1 MNLLPFNDP
10 ELPDDLEE
18 DLEAIAE
25 WGESPPDEHTVQ
37 ETGQPTLAPEPI
49 FAQLLSRAIDPDDT
63 VLAHYATHVAP
74 RLSARLAHVAAKGG
88 AFALSKRAAGA
99 PAEEVARYG
108 DDQSMRAHIV
118 NGLLPAARVARTLKR
133 WGVQRFVDEFDD
145 ETYRLFCAG
154 YTLHDWLKLPEV
166 NEELR
171 ALGLEHH
178 TLNVATHLPA
188 VERIICQRCIDLGL
202 DRFLEPIGGLD
213 THLHHLISIAAN
225 TQLQWGVMH
234 NLAALPG
241 LHARGRTLSL
251 ATDLAT
257 FADYLAY
264 LGRTPVEAASH
275 PAIKR
280 MLDQFDDPRV
290 GVALTYHHLADVR
303 GVITSIINNA
313 AMAAY
318 AVPDQREPLLY
329 APTGAVYLE
338 RRGAPPAP
346 AVEDVA
352 KATVTRIRQLCQPQ
366 LSQNLTGFRRD
377 GKGIKYADYYT
388 MFFAPPD
395 LARLVARFAE
405 RRITG
410 RPSAGKRYAGI
421 AAKGLA
427 PAGTDLALPDTLEVD
442 RIAETCALLVK
453 IAAEANPALDAEQAL
468 LDAMGLTHLRPLFKQ
483 LNGDKTG
490 GVPYGW
496 YYAAGMYR
504 RMTPG
509 LDEHQWVERLHDLA
523 KTLANRLPDAS
534 PTDAP
539 QWNEIRRYVT
549 DHLRFG
555 PAPPHAAVSD
565 RFGAELARYGKA
577 RAHGRGATTV
587 CSLCSSPYQVSE
599 QREAASLFA
608 PMVYT
613 NKQPLH
619 GSKAIRHIC
628 AICGAEMML
637 RQLLMKRGQESGG
650 DFEKRKLRYL
660 YFYPTYF
667 FTPESLKMLRAV
679 HDQLKRV
686 SFTELRKALSD
697 AGDLLH
703 LDGETFQRLETLLLD
718 PLPPAPDADRLF
730 FRLRFPEDE
739 PITFSFIGIPPIVNN
754 AREPKDAE
762 AWITP
767 AFLALLLPLILDVK
781 VIASESL
788 LPIIQEATEL
798 PETVAFDGAHAYIG
812 RIVGQARVNL
822 DHVLPALQRLVASY
836 LVHLDGNARTGAGGF
851 DYRWLEIPAVARNLE
866 TSPLY
871 AFHYLKKGLRRESGD
886 SIPPQQAARYV
897 HLVEHYLDPEN
908 AAMSHARK
916 LVSLY
921 RQFYRHKGG
930 RLNSN
935 RILKPLSEASAVI
948 LEADP
953 RLFDNDEALIE
964 AVQGRLSKFLDNV
977 ARGSA
982 DGTIPRWIPLETRN
996 ASLEAF
1002 SRYMVEEVY
1011 RKAFGGDR
1019 AALAGRQLNLLK
1031 NACEAIYIDEQ
1042 RREWRERSEQPD
1054 ETEDGAA
1061 EA

>member
-1 MNLLPFNDP
+1 MNLSLFNDP
-10 ELPDDLEE
+10 ELPDDFEE
-18 DLEAIAE
+18 DLEAIVDWVE
-25 WGESPPDEHTVQ
+25 HLPPLDEHATQ
-37 ETGQPTLAPEPI
+37 EAEQPALALEPI
-49 FAQLLSRAIDPDDT
+49 FARLLRGAIDPDDA
-63 VLAHYATHVAP
+63 VLAGYATHVAP
-74 RLSARLAHVAAKGG
+74 RLSARLVHVAAKGG

-154 YTLHDWLKLPEV
+154 YTLHDWLKLPGV

-178 TLNVATHLPA
+178 TVHVAAHLPA
-188 VERIICQRCIDLGL
+188 VERIIGQWCIDLGL

-213 THLHHLISIAAN
+213 AHLHDLIAIATN

-241 LHARGRTLSL
+241 LRARGRTLSL

-264 LGRTPVEAASH
+264 LGRTPVEATSH
-275 PAIKR
+275 PAIQR
-280 MLDQFDDPRV
+280 MLAQFDDPRV

-313 AMAAY
+313 AIAAY
-318 AVPDQREPLLY
+318 AVPDRREPLLY
-329 APTGAVYLE
+329 APTGVVYLE
-338 RRGAPPAP
+338 RRSAPPAP
-346 AVEDVA
+346 AVEAVA
-352 KATVTRIRQLCQPQ
+352 EATVARIREVCQRQ
-366 LSQNLTGFRRD
+366 LSENLTGFSRD

-410 RPSAGKRYAGI
+410 RASAGKRYAGI

-427 PAGTDLALPDTLEVD
+427 PAGTNLDLPDALEVD

-453 IAAEANPALDAEQAL
+453 IAAAADPGLDAEQAL
-468 LDAMGLTHLRPLFKQ
+468 LDAMGLAHLRPLLKQ
-483 LNGDKTG
+483 INSGKTG

-496 YYAAGMYR
+496 YCAAGTYR
-504 RMTPG
+504 SMTPG
-509 LDEHQWVERLHDLA
+509 LDEQQWVERLH
-523 KTLANRLPDAS
+523 TLADTLAARLPNDP
-534 PTDAP
+534 PTAAP
-539 QWNEIRRYVT
+539 QWDEIRRYVA

-555 PAPPHAAVSD
+555 PAPPADMSA
-565 RFGAELARYGKA
+565 RFQAELARYGKA
-577 RAHGRGATTV
+577 RASGRGATTV
-587 CSLCSSPYQVSE
+587 CGLCSSPYRVSE
-599 QREAASLFA
+599 QQEAASLFA

-650 DFEKRKLRYL
+650 NFEKRKLRYL

-686 SFTELRKALSD
+686 SFTELRKALGN
-697 AGDLLH
+697 AGDVLH
-703 LDGETFQRLETLLLD
+703 LDGETFQRLDALLLD
-718 PLPPAPDADRLF
+718 PAPPAPGADRL
-730 FRLRFPEDE
+730 FRLRFPEHE
-739 PITFSFIGIPPIVNN
+739 PITFSFIGIPPT
-754 AREPKDAE
+754 AREAKDAE

-781 VIASESL
+781 VVASESL
-788 LPIIQEATEL
+788 LPVIQEATEL
-798 PETVAFDGAHAYIG
+798 PETVAFDGAHAYVG
-812 RIVGQARVNL
+812 RTVGQARVNL
-822 DHVLPALQRLVASY
+822 DDLLPALQRLVASY
-836 LVHLDGNARTGAGGF
+836 LVHLDGNARAGAGGF
-851 DYRWLEIPAVARNLE
+851 DYRWHEIPTVARNLE

-886 SIPPQQAARYV
+886 SIPAKHAARYV
-897 HLVEHYLDPEN
+897 HLVEQYLEREN
-908 AAMSHARK
+908 TAMSHARQ

-921 RQFYRHKGG
+921 RQFYRHKPG

-935 RILKPLSEASAVI
+935 SILKPLSEASAVI

-953 RLFDNDEALIE
+953 RLFDDDEALIE

-977 ARGSA
+977 DRGSA
-982 DGTIPRWIPLETRN
+982 DGSIPRWIDRATRD

-1002 SRYMVEEVY
+1002 SRYMVKEVY
-1011 RKAFGGDR
+1011 RNAFGGDR

-1031 NACEAIYIDEQ
+1031 NACEAIYMAEQ
-1042 RREWRERSEQPD
+1042 RREWRERGEQPD
-1054 ETEDGAA
+1054 ETENSAA
-1061 EA
+1061 EV